1 MAERRMFAKT
11 IIDSDAFLDMPLSTQ
26 SLYFHLSM
34 RADDEGFIN
43 NPKKIQKVIGA
54 TEDDL
59 KLLIAKSFIIPF
71 ESGVVVIK
79 HWKIHNY
86 IRGDRLVK
94 TQYKDEKALLSVK
107 ENGAYTIAED
117 IKEIQLLDAKD
128 KRKLAYQNSSLPYSF
143 TYKIRR
149 AFDGCTCPSCG
160 QKMTSRY
167 KTSLPTVQ
175 HNIPISKGGEHEID
189 NISVICASCNASIR
203 DKETEAFNN
212 AEVIEKWDKIR
223 LLEKQG
229 IEWFYHT
236 ELLDNPI
243 DSQMSVRCQSDVSI
257 GKDSIGKDSIGYK
270 ENYQKKAEEVAAYWN
285 EKAKTCSIRP
295 MQKLTGKRITAL
307 KERLKD
313 YSVED
318 MNKAIDRIVVS
329 DFCNGKG
336 ERGWKADIDFLL
348 RPDTITKILE
358 GKYDNQ
364 TTTFA
369 SYEQR
374 TESDSNSLKGFRIN
388 KTNVTAEEIRKRLD
402 NH

>member
-1 MAERRMFAKT
+1 MAERRMITKKVTDDENFFA
-11 IIDSDAFLDMPLSTQ
+11 LSSSAQ
-26 SLYFHLSM
+26 ALYLHLSM
-34 RADDEGFIN
+34 SADDDGFCNQISVSMFKAHASVQDLQSLLEKRYIYQFEN
-43 NPKKIQKVIGA
+43 GVI
-54 TEDDL
+54 
-59 KLLIAKSFIIPF
+59 
-71 ESGVVVIK
+71 VIK
-79 HWKIHNY
+79 HWRMANALRK
-86 IRGDRLVK
+86 DRYTTTAFQEELARLK
-94 TQYKDEKALLSVK
+94 LKD
-107 ENGAYTIAED
+107 NGAYTLIEED
-117 IKEIQLLDAKD
+117 
-128 KRKLAYQNSSLPYSF
+128 
-143 TYKIRR
+143 
-149 AFDGCTCPSCG
+149 DGCRMVAGC
-160 QKMTSRY
+160 
-167 KTSLPTVQ
+167 LPQV
-175 HNIPISKGGEHEID
+175 
-189 NISVICASCNASIR
+189 R
-203 DKETEAFNN
+203 LDK
-212 AEVIEKWDKIR
+212 
-223 LLEKQG
+223 
-229 IEWFYHT
+229 
-236 ELLDNPI
+236 
-243 DSQMSVRCQSDVSI
+243 VSI
-257 GKDSIGKDSIGYK
+257 GNTK

-318 MNKAIDRIVVS
+318 MKKAIDRIVVS